1 EVKSHISRAD
11 AYAFKRKAEFYEK
24 VEGKKPSRLI
34 IVTPY
39 ADEDAIETAKQLQIE
54 VYMGV

>member
-1 EVKSHISRAD
+1 
-11 AYAFKRKAEFYEK
+11 
-24 VEGKKPSRLI
+24 
-34 IVTPY
+34 VTPY